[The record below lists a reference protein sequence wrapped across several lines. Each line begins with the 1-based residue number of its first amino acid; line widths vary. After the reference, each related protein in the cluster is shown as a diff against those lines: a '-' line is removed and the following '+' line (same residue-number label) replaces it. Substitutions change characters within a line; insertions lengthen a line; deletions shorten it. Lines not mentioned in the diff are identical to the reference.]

1 MNEVFI
7 SPDSRAPHVLLV
19 DDQPYARLLMKK
31 IIDKNVQVT
40 EASDGQEALEILE
53 HEKIDLI
60 LLDIMMPGISG
71 IDVLKLIRKQR
82 STADLPVIM
91 ISALDD
97 NESMAQCFELGA
109 NDYIPKPFDF
119 SVASARIRTHLKLK
133 LMTDYQKQVMV
144 ELAAAKAMKERLLQ
158 IAAHDLKSPLSNVNL
173 AERLLRDIITSDPTV
188 ASILDT
194 LRSTVNNMNQV
205 IEDFLE
211 MEAVEGASI
220 AVQLTS
226 IDAHDIIMTVVG
238 QFQYAAESK
247 DIRIEVEDI
256 ENQVY
261 ADPTRLTQVLSNL
274 ISNAL
279 KYSPQNTSIRIF
291 SKIVDESVRLY
302 VADSGPGIPANERPK
317 LFKEF
322 TKLSPR
328 PTAGESSTGLGL
340 WIVKHLAQ
348 IQGGKVGADFPE
360 DNGSI
365 FWVELPTVPE

>member
-1 MNEVFI
+1 MNEVFT
-7 SPDSRAPHVLLV
+7 SPDSQPPHVLLV
-19 DDQPYARLLMKK
+19 DDQPYARLLMKR
-31 IIDKNVQVT
+31 IIDKNVQIT
-40 EASDGQEALEILE
+40 EASDGHEALEILE
-53 HEKIDLI
+53 HEKIDLV

-97 NESMAQCFELGA
+97 NESMAQGFELGA

-119 SVASARIRTHLKLK
+119 GVASARIRTHLKLK
-133 LMTDYQKQVMV
+133 LMTDYQKQVMI
-144 ELAAAKAMKERLLQ
+144 ELEAAKVMKERLLQ

-211 MEAVEGASI
+211 MEAIEGSNI

-226 IDAHDIIMTVVG
+226 IDAHEIIMNVIE

-256 ENQVY
+256 DNQVY

-279 KYSPQNTSIRIF
+279 KYSPRNTSIRIF
-291 SKIVDESVRLY
+291 SQIYNERVRLY
-302 VADSGPGIPANERPK
+302 VADSGPGIPANERPN
-317 LFKEF
+317 LFQEF